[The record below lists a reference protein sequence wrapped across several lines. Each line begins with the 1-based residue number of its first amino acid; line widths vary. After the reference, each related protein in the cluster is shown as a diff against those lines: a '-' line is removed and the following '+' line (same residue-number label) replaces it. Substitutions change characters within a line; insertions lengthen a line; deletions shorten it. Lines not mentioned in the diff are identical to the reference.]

1 MLTLSYTDF
10 ISRVLS
16 VWSEHAWVC
25 VTKWGSISA
34 WGGGG
39 QGSPQEFLIANVMV
53 YFLGLKNGGVGRDQ
67 ASPLWLLSL
76 LSIAA

>member
-1 MLTLSYTDF
+1 MVRTCLGMCHQMGKHLCLG
-10 ISRVLS
+10 R
-16 VWSEHAWVC
+16 
-25 VTKWGSISA
+25 
-34 WGGGG
+34 GG